1 MESLNSYA
9 VFVQAAESRSFVATG
24 RHFGISASAVGK
36 SIARLE
42 QRLGVRLFHRSTRSI
57 TLTSEGA
64 MLLERSRRILGEV
77 DAMEQALL
85 QRTQAPRGRLKVS
98 LPVVSN
104 LVLPVLSDFMAAYPE
119 IELDLEFSDRLV
131 DVIDEGFDAVV
142 RTGEPADSRLAARRL
157 GTFRQYLVG
166 APTYFERHG
175 VPQRPADLAIH
186 HCLHYRFAH
195 TGKLEVWP
203 LRTETGAVPEL
214 PTSMSC
220 NNIETRLCFAL
231 SGRGI
236 AYLPEFAVRE
246 ALREGHLRCVL
257 DDFLDARRQVTL
269 RVLWPSGGPLSPKL
283 RVFVDFLGARVFP
296 EAIHG

>member
-98 LPVVSN
+98 LP
-104 LVLPVLSDFMAAYPE
+104 
-119 IELDLEFSDRLV
+119 
-131 DVIDEGFDAVV
+131 G
-142 RTGEPADSRLAARRL
+142 RTGAGRRTPACARA
-157 GTFRQYLVG
+157 Q
-166 APTYFERHG
+166 AW
-175 VPQRPADLAIH
+175 RP
-186 HCLHYRFAH
+186 
-195 TGKLEVWP
+195 
-203 LRTETGAVPEL
+203 
-214 PTSMSC
+214 
-220 NNIETRLCFAL
+220 
-231 SGRGI
+231 
-236 AYLPEFAVRE
+236 
-246 ALREGHLRCVL
+246 
-257 DDFLDARRQVTL
+257 RR
-269 RVLWPSGGPLSPKL
+269 
-283 RVFVDFLGARVFP
+283 
-296 EAIHG
+296 